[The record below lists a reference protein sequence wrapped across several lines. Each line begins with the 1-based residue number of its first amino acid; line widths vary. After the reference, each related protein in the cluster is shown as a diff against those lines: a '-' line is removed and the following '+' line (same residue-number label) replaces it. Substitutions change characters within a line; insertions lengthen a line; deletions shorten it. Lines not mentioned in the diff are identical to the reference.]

1 MSGTVGVG
9 NMRIRTNCMALLV
22 GGLLGASAAGVP
34 TEATLPALAALIP
47 RHLPL
52 NPQPPTAAAAPRAT
66 AATAIATQEG
76 HWGAESS
83 ELRTLRRAEEQLFAG
98 DTLGPPAS
106 MPQPPASESCEA
118 PPADEWRAS
127 SPLGAGPSP
136 RWPNGVRMPALPVRQ
151 NPRVAKYIRYFSN
164 NPEGRKLFTTWLRRS
179 GRYRSVIT
187 RALEQ
192 RDLPRD
198 LLSIVFV
205 ESGFWPT
212 AVSSAGAVGLWQF
225 MPQTAKAYGLSVER
239 DYDERQSVFQ
249 ATNAAADHLS
259 DLFARFQSWDL
270 ALAAYNLGYGS
281 LSDRLQQYGVDD
293 FWSLAQIPDALPK
306 ETELYVPKVLAVSV
320 LINNLEYF
328 GFGDVELS
336 KPIDAAELEV
346 PSGIRLSMVARAA
359 GTSARALRELN
370 PQIRSDILPDRGEPL
385 TLFVPGNG
393 LARAR
398 SMLPTL
404 LSRQEDR
411 DLDREVSSDF
421 DWGHDDLGAQGLSR
435 LERTDPKR
443 RQRHEQRPFWET
455 MGDDD
460 SVAPRRLRDTDDV
473 AERSGEERRRND
485 DSRRRLD
492 DSSSAVSERLQR
504 SGDGERRREPGATD
518 AGAFGTQSD
527 QNQRSWR
534 IRTEDSP
541 PAAAPTV
548 GPEPAPSAAL
558 KGDVEKVRSA
568 LGLDK
573 RPGPITERV
582 ISYRVERGDNLTDVA
597 ASFSVNPRQVAR
609 DNGLRN
615 PSRILKGQVLKL
627 RVPVTTSTPAAR
639 NEKQPPS

>member
-1 MSGTVGVG
+1 
-9 NMRIRTNCMALLV
+9 MRIRTNCMALLV

-34 TEATLPALAALIP
+34 TEASWPALGALVPRRLPLIP
-47 RHLPL
+47 QQSPS
-52 NPQPPTAAAAPRAT
+52 AAPRTTPAST
-66 AATAIATQEG
+66 PAATLQEG

-83 ELRTLRRAEEQLFAG
+83 ELRALRRAEEQLFAD

-106 MPQPPASESCEA
+106 MPQPPTTEACEA

-127 SPLGAGPSP
+127 SALGAGPSP
-136 RWPNGVRMPALPVRQ
+136 RWPNGIRMPSLPVRQ

-164 NPEGRKLFTTWLRRS
+164 SPEGRKLFTTWLRRS

-225 MPQTAKAYGLSVER
+225 MPQTAKAYGLSVAR
-239 DYDERQSVFQ
+239 DYDERQSIFQ

-306 ETELYVPKVLAVSV
+306 ETELYVPKVLAVAV
-320 LINNLEYF
+320 LMNNLEYF
-328 GFGDVELS
+328 GFGDVELAR
-336 KPIDAAELEV
+336 PIDAAELEV

-393 LARAR
+393 LAAEECRAWSARIR
-398 SMLPTL
+398 SVIAAKSNDRSGKPWAMTATAVRATHAVCVTRTSASERAMPAMAATTPAGVWTTRAVRCRSGCSARGSASVTMNPMPPMRLRSARAQMTL
-404 LSRQEDR
+404 RIPGASAVRIQFRHLHQQRSPVPHSR
-411 DLDREVSSDF
+411 V
-421 DWGHDDLGAQGLSR
+421 
-435 LERTDPKR
+435 TPKR
-443 RQRHEQRPFWET
+443 FAAHSGSTSAKHRP
-455 MGDDD
+455 
-460 SVAPRRLRDTDDV
+460 SASSPIV
-473 AERSGEERRRND
+473 
-485 DSRRRLD
+485 
-492 DSSSAVSERLQR
+492 SSAV
-504 SGDGERRREPGATD
+504 
-518 AGAFGTQSD
+518 
-527 QNQRSWR
+527 
-534 IRTEDSP
+534 
-541 PAAAPTV
+541 
-548 GPEPAPSAAL
+548 
-558 KGDVEKVRSA
+558 
-568 LGLDK
+568 
-573 RPGPITERV
+573 
-582 ISYRVERGDNLTDVA
+582 
-597 ASFSVNPRQVAR
+597 
-609 DNGLRN
+609 
-615 PSRILKGQVLKL
+615 
-627 RVPVTTSTPAAR
+627 TT
-639 NEKQPPS
+639 

>member
-1 MSGTVGVG
+1 
-9 NMRIRTNCMALLV
+9 
-22 GGLLGASAAGVP
+22 
-34 TEATLPALAALIP
+34 
-47 RHLPL
+47 
-52 NPQPPTAAAAPRAT
+52 
-66 AATAIATQEG
+66 
-76 HWGAESS
+76 
-83 ELRTLRRAEEQLFAG
+83 
-98 DTLGPPAS
+98 
-106 MPQPPASESCEA
+106 MPS
-118 PPADEWRAS
+118 
-127 SPLGAGPSP
+127 
-136 RWPNGVRMPALPVRQ
+136 LPVRQ

-164 NPEGRKLFTTWLRRS
+164 SPEGRKVFTTWLRRS

-198 LLSIVFV
+198 LLALVFV

-212 AVSSAGAVGLWQF
+212 AKSSAGAVGLWQF

-239 DYDERQSVFQ
+239 DYDERQSIFQ

-328 GFGDVELS
+328 GFGDVELA

-346 PSGIRLSMVARAA
+346 PSGIRLSMIARAA

-370 PQIRSDILPDRGEPL
+370 PQIRTDILPDRGEPL

-393 LARAR
+393 VARAR
-398 SMLPTL
+398 SMLPAL
-404 LSRQEDR
+404 LSRQDDR

-421 DWGHDDLGAQGLSR
+421 DWGHDDLGAQGQSR

-443 RQRHEQRPFWET
+443 RRRQEQRPFWET
-455 MGDDD
+455 MGDESSDRASADSRRARDNDD
-460 SVAPRRLRDTDDV
+460 SS
-473 AERSGEERRRND
+473 ERSSDARRGSD

-492 DSSSAVSERLQR
+492 DSSNAVSERLQR
-504 SGDGERRREPGATD
+504 TSESERRREPNRGD
-518 AGAFGTQSD
+518 ANALGPQPDET
-527 QNQRSWR
+527 QRSWR
-534 IRTEDSP
+534 IRAEDPVPQPTAPATE
-541 PAAAPTV
+541 
-548 GPEPAPSAAL
+548 PSAAL
-558 KGDVEKVRSA
+558 KGDAEKVRSA

-573 RPGPITERV
+573 RPTERV
-582 ISYRVERGDNLTDVA
+582 ISYRVERGDNLNDLA

-627 RVPVTTSTPAAR
+627 RVPVPTNANVATTR
-639 NEKQPPS
+639 DEKQPPS

>member
-1 MSGTVGVG
+1 MQ
-9 NMRIRTNCMALLV
+9 IRTNGLALLV

-34 TEATLPALAALIP
+34 ERATWPNLAALTAGT
-47 RHLPL
+47 RL
-52 NPQPPTAAAAPRAT
+52 NPLPAPIPAPRTPPMPAAVAT
-66 AATAIATQEG
+66 VQEG

-98 DTLGPPAS
+98 DSLGPPAS
-106 MPQPPASESCEA
+106 LPQPPVSESCEA
-118 PPADEWRAS
+118 PAADEWRTS
-127 SPLGAGPSP
+127 SPLGASASP
-136 RWPNGVRMPALPVRQ
+136 RWPNGLRMPGLPVRQ

-164 NPEGRKLFTTWLRRS
+164 SPEGRKLFTTWLRRS

-239 DYDERQSVFQ
+239 DYDERQSIFQ

-328 GFGDVELS
+328 GFGDVELAR
-336 KPIDAAELEV
+336 PIDAAELEV

-421 DWGHDDLGAQGLSR
+421 DWGHDDFGAQGLSR

-443 RQRHEQRPFWET
+443 RRRQEQRPFWET
-455 MGDDD
+455 MGDDGSDRSAD
-460 SVAPRRLRDTDDV
+460 SRRLRDADEPR
-473 AERSGEERRRND
+473 ERSGDTRD

-492 DSSSAVSERLQR
+492 DSTNAVTERLQR
-504 SGDGERRREPGATD
+504 SADRERRRESARGDSTPLGPQPD
-518 AGAFGTQSD
+518 ES
-527 QNQRSWR
+527 QRSWR
-534 IRTEDSP
+534 IRNEDPVPSA
-541 PAAAPTV
+541 PAPSSD
-548 GPEPAPSAAL
+548 PSAAL
-558 KGDVEKVRSA
+558 KGDAEKVRSA

-573 RPGPITERV
+573 RPAPVTERV
-582 ISYRVERGDNLTDVA
+582 ISYRVERGDNLNDVA

-627 RVPVTTSTPAAR
+627 RVPVQSSTPPAR
-639 NEKQPPS
+639 DDKQPPS